1 MPVYSATCYTTLSPS
16 ITVSLWAQNLP
27 SENLILHQSVYVS
40 QTDLIAVD
48 CLPDFF
54 CSSVFMVLF
63 YFVLTFVI
71 FHVWQTKLAS
81 CLVNFLTH
89 GNIMRLK
96 RCQSIFKTIKTQ
108 QCRTCVHADKRE
120 FLDTITEPQLKISL
134 HTIKCWLTA
143 GKKCSRR
150 PWLLRPWREAYQPE
164 TADSRACQTQLQ
176 IPWHKQYRTI
186 SNYATNSLK
195 QNKCKGKVHLHSV
208 TTDACRCMQGRC
220 TV

>member
-71 FHVWQTKLAS
+71 LHVWQTKLAS

-89 GNIMRLK
+89 GNIMIDWKDAKVFLK
-96 RCQSIFKTIKTQ
+96 LLKHSSVVHVYMQTSASSLTQSRSHSLKLVCTLLNAGWLLV
-108 QCRTCVHADKRE
+108 RNAAADLGFFGPEERH
-120 FLDTITEPQLKISL
+120 ISL
-134 HTIKCWLTA
+134 RQQI
-143 GKKCSRR
+143 
-150 PWLLRPWREAYQPE
+150 RERVKP
-164 TADSRACQTQLQ
+164 SC
-176 IPWHKQYRTI
+176 KYRDTNNTEQ
-186 SNYATNSLK
+186 SAT
-195 QNKCKGKVHLHSV
+195 
-208 TTDACRCMQGRC
+208 MQR
-220 TV
+220 TH